1 MINEEEKEHK
11 FNKEKAINYN
21 NEKGRKNGN

>member
-1 MINEEEKEHK
+1 MINEEEKEQK

-21 NEKGRKNGN
+21 NEKGSKNGN